1 MIASTGQHHV
11 LTPNPEMLL
20 ASRSNPAFR
29 SVLQYSSLNVPD
41 GVGLLLASMFLGNP
55 IRERVS
61 GIDLITALCRVTDQP
76 VFLLGAGPG
85 VAERAAEVLHKQNP
99 SLFIAGTYGGSP
111 NAAEEA
117 AIIERIN
124 QSGAKILFVAY
135 GAPRQDLW
143 IARNLKR
150 MPGVGVAM
158 GVGGSF
164 DFLAGVLTRA
174 PKWMRSIG
182 LEWLFRLLQQPSRIG
197 RIFNAVVVFP
207 LIVLLTEKRQGS

>member
-1 MIASTGQHHV
+1 MAETGQHHV

-20 ASRSNPAFR
+20 VARSNPQFR
-29 SVLQYSSLNVPD
+29 SVLQHSSLNVPD
-41 GVGLLLASMFLGNP
+41 GVGLLLASIFLGNP
-55 IRERVS
+55 LPERVS
-61 GIDLITALCRVTDQP
+61 GIDLLTALCCATDQP

-85 VAERAAEVLHKQNP
+85 VAERAGAVLQKQNP
-99 SLFIAGTYGGSP
+99 SLVIAGTYGGSP
-111 NAAEEA
+111 NLSDEEV
-117 AIIERIN
+117 IVERVN
-124 QSGAKILFVAY
+124 RSGAKLLFVAY

-150 MPGVGVAM
+150 MPGINVAM

-174 PKWMRSIG
+174 PKWMRAIG

-207 LIVLLTEKRQGS
+207 LFVLLTEKRQAS